1 MEVTTKQDE
10 LCVVTDT
17 ESMLTS
23 VFYEDD
29 YMFSF
34 ETEYTSELHRE
45 LLQCLDERDIEESLW
60 QVYYSYIESVA
71 VH

>member
-23 VFYEDD
+23 VFYEAD
-29 YMFSF
+29 YLFSF
-34 ETEYTSELHRE
+34 EAEYTSELHRE

-60 QVYYSYIESVA
+60 QVYYSYIETVSA
-71 VH
+71 H